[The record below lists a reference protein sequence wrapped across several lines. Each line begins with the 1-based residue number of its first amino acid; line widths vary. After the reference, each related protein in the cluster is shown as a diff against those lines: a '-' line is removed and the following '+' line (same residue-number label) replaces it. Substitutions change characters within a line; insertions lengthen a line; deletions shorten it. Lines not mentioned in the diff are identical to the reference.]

1 MSESFM
7 KQQTEVRANLVSQ
20 MREVLDSAET
30 EGRGLTQEE
39 LQKVDRIETDITRAD
54 EGIAVAQRQAERAF
68 EAREAAGEFVP
79 AEAVKSDAD
88 VFRALARGEI
98 REHSFGTWDQRA
110 TLVPATATVP
120 TSFLDQVMLLARQV
134 GPMLD
139 ESQVFART
147 SGESLRIPTLTAYST
162 AAQYGAGAS
171 ISDSEPTF
179 DSILLE
185 PKKQAFII
193 KVASELIE
201 DAGFPLESTL
211 VEQAGNAIGFR
222 INQLATVGTGTTET
236 EGVVTAAA
244 SGVTASATA
253 LAADDLIDLAYS
265 LDGAAR
271 ALGPKFM
278 VNTSTLGA
286 IRKLKDTDGR
296 YIYDPVGAGQQTLL
310 GFPILENPAMADIG
324 TAERSVAF
332 GFLPSYKIVQT
343 GLQTAVSTDAYFAQD
358 TVGYRFTYRMDGK
371 LSHDAHVKVIVH
383 A

>member
-1 MSESFM
+1 MSESFV

-30 EGRGLTQEE
+30 EGRGLNQEE
-39 LQKVDRIETDITRAD
+39 LQKIDRIETDITRAD
-54 EGIAVAQRQAERAF
+54 ESIAVAQRNAERAS

-79 AEAVKSDAD
+79 AEATKSDAD

-120 TSFLDQVMLLARQV
+120 VSFLDQVMLLARQV

-147 SGESLRIPTLTAYST
+147 SGESLRIPTLTGYST
-162 AAQYGAGAS
+162 AAQYSAGAS

-244 SGVTASATA
+244 AGVNASATA
-253 LAADDLIDLAYS
+253 ITADNLIDLAYS
-265 LDGAAR
+265 LNGAAR

-286 IRKLKDTDGR
+286 IRKLKDNDGR
-296 YIYDPVGAGQQTLL
+296 YIYDPVGVGSQTLL

-324 TAERSVAF
+324 TGERSVAF
-332 GFLPSYKIVQT
+332 GYLPSYKIVQT

-371 LSHDAHVKVIVH
+371 LSHDAHVQVLVH